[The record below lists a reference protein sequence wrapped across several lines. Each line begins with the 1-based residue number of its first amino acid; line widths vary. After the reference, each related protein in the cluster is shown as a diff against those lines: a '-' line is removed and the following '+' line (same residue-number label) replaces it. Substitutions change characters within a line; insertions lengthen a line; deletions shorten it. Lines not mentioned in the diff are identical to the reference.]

1 MKTFERRGERREC
14 GNRVE
19 QARDAQRVIHPA
31 RGTHQAQAAAFAR
44 ESGALTHQRADAGAI
59 HLEEAAQIHEQ
70 LLAAGAGDALQFAVE
85 NFAVFAERG
94 AAARRNDHDV
104 AIGARVDFEFWMFDV
119 HNDDSTII
127 LLTKDPA
134 GQRAIPSQ
142 KHYTTEKPLRQS
154 RMLGMILRE
163 SFYETRGSVPN
174 VRRND
179 SQKIRRAN

>member
-1 MKTFERRGERREC
+1 
-14 GNRVE
+14 
-19 QARDAQRVIHPA
+19 
-31 RGTHQAQAAAFAR
+31 
-44 ESGALTHQRADAGAI
+44 
-59 HLEEAAQIHEQ
+59 
-70 LLAAGAGDALQFAVE
+70 
-85 NFAVFAERG
+85 
-94 AAARRNDHDV
+94 
-104 AIGARVDFEFWMFDV
+104 MFDV